1 MPQPL
6 PKSHYMSIDHFESDT
21 VSSRTLER
29 SVDAGS
35 TTVESC
41 VGACQSQSFTIAA
54 LEYADE
60 CCRPTHLHLWRIG
73 QR

>member
-6 PKSHYMSIDHFESDT
+6 PKSLYMSIDRFESDT

-41 VGACQSQSFTIAA
+41 VGACQSQSFTIAG
-54 LEYADE
+54 LEYASE
-60 CCRPTHLHLWRIG
+60 CCKPIYLDL
-73 QR
+73 

>member
-1 MPQPL
+1 
-6 PKSHYMSIDHFESDT
+6 MSIDHFESDT

-60 CCRPTHLHLWRIG
+60 CCKPIHLNL
-73 QR
+73 